1 MLTSSLNYLII
12 LTNNKINKE
21 IDSYQHCYFQ
31 LDQQINVTDTYVIT
45 TSLAVKQQ
53 EKETNAKVTQ
63 SPRVRSGSYHLL
75 GQNYVTTM
83 VGLF

>member
-45 TSLAVKQQ
+45 TSPVNQQ
-53 EKETNAKVTQ
+53 EKEPNAMITQ